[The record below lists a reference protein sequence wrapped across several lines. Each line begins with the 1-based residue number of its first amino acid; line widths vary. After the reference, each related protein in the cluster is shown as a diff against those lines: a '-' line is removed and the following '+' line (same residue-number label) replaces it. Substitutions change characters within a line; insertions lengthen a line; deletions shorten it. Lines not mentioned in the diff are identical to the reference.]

1 MHSLPQ
7 DWRTAFVIPV
17 FKGGNRKQAT
27 NYRPVS
33 LTSVTCKLFEHIIA
47 KHILRFLDQNTLL
60 YPYQHGFR
68 TGLSTVTQLI
78 ETIHDFAAAVD
89 IRQQVDVVCV
99 DFAKAFDKV
108 PHVQLIFKLR
118 NAGINELVIKWI
130 EAYLTNRTQVVKL
143 DGHVSDP
150 LAVLSGVPQ
159 GSVLGPLL
167 FLLYINDISSVAAEE
182 GVQVKL
188 FADDCLIYAT
198 ITKLDDQ
205 LKVQNCLKKLDNWC
219 RKWKMSINYSKSTY
233 THISKRK
240 TIHSFPYSI
249 GGHLLVHAQQFKYL
263 GVTITR
269 KLSWTEHIDNVCT
282 IAYQKLY
289 ILRKKLEHAS
299 RDVKHIA
306 YTTFIRTILEYSAVV
321 WSPHQATLKKKLERI
336 QRLAARFI
344 CSTYR
349 RKESVTLMLQRC
361 NLDTLELR
369 RKKYRLKVF
378 FQIIHDQLKID
389 KFKYLHPPGKI
400 NPRTNHDCVIKPYQT
415 NTDMFRYSFFPDVV
429 EMWNKL
435 PNTIVVLNNVTDFE
449 NAVEAHLRDC

>member
-1 MHSLPQ
+1 METIEISREGVFQQLLKLDTKKSSGPDGIPTVFLKRYAEWMSHYLTIIFQKTYTTQSLPQ

-33 LTSVTCKLFEHIIA
+33 LTSVSCKVFEHIIA
-47 KHILRFLDQNTLL
+47 KLRFVDQNTLL
-60 YPYQHGFR
+60 YPCQHGFR

-89 IRQQVDVVCV
+89 ISQQVDVVCV

-108 PHVQLIFKLR
+108 SRVQLIFKLR
-118 NAGINELVIKWI
+118 NAGINELVVKWI
-130 EAYLTNRTQVVKL
+130 EAYLTNRTQVVNL
-143 DGHVSDP
+143 DGHLSDP

-167 FLLYINDISSVAAEE
+167 FLLYINDISSIAEE

-205 LKVQNCLKKLDNWC
+205 LRVQNCLQHLDNWC
-219 RKWKMSINYSKSTY
+219 RKWKMAINYSKSTY
-233 THISKRK
+233 THISRRK
-240 TIHSFPYSI
+240 TIHSFSYSI
-249 GGHLLVHAQQFKYL
+249 DGHLLVHAHQFKYL
-263 GVTITR
+263 GVTITQ
-269 KLSWTEHIDNVCT
+269 KLTWNEHMDNVCT
-282 IAYQKLY
+282 KAYQKLY

-299 RDVKHIA
+299 RDVKYIA
-306 YTTFIRTILEYSAVV
+306 YTTFVRTILEYSAVV
-321 WSPHQATLKKKLERI
+321 WSPHQVTFKKKLERI

-349 RKESVTLMLQRC
+349 RKESVTLMLRRC
-361 NLDTLELR
+361 NLDSLELR
-369 RKKYRLKVF
+369 RNKYRLKVL
-378 FQIIHDQLKID
+378 FQIMHDQLKID
-389 KFKYLHPPGKI
+389 KLKYLHAPGKR
-400 NPRTNHDCVIKPYQT
+400 NPRTNHD
-415 NTDMFRYSFFPDVV
+415 
-429 EMWNKL
+429 
-435 PNTIVVLNNVTDFE
+435 
-449 NAVEAHLRDC
+449 